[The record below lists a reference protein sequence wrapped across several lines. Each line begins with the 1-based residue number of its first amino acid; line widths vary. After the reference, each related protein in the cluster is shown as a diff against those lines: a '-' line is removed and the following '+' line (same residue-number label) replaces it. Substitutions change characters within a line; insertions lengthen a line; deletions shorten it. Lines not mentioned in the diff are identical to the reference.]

1 MFEIDWNNRK
11 KARGDETRQIVAVV
25 IDGMFEMILMFVCG
39 AKSTKKAQEQVEGK
53 AETRDGRGF
62 EYFVSLSVARSS
74 CPK

>member
-1 MFEIDWNNRK
+1 
-11 KARGDETRQIVAVV
+11 
-25 IDGMFEMILMFVCG
+25 MILMFVCG

-74 CPK
+74 RVRSEMVKFKSS